1 MNKLVQTILI
11 EIQRRMDILWERLP
25 DADDVLA
32 GNATTEQMCDTA
44 AYKELEQLETFIN
57 NMMFLNRDTRYCM
70 SFYYG
75 TTKDAWENIKKQG
88 HLSSGTCLHRNKE
101 DVHRDY
107 ILEVRYNPY
116 LNVYEND
123 YTNECEIFAVIVPI
137 PLDNI
142 DCIMS
147 PELKVL
153 SDNLPDTVSFGGN
166 EYHLHLCEGSGMF
179 SGWFSARYADNNGNV
194 PQVHTDG
201 FIEFLCCMDKD
212 RKYIIEDMQRRI
224 RESGCQCLDSS
235 SSTTD

>member
-11 EIQRRMDILWERLP
+11 EIQKRMDILWERLP
-25 DADDVLA
+25 DADDILA

-44 AYKELEQLETFIN
+44 AYKELEQLESFIN
-57 NMMFLNRDTRYCM
+57 NLLSNRQSVYRK
-70 SFYYG
+70 FYYG
-75 TTKDAWENIKKQG
+75 TTKEGWEYIKKQKQ
-88 HLSSGTCLHRNKE
+88 LSSGIYLYKNKS
-101 DVHRDY
+101 DVHKDY

-116 LNVYEND
+116 MNNYKNDD
-123 YTNECEIFAVIVPI
+123 YTYIIESFILCHSI

-153 SDNLPDTVSFGGN
+153 SDNLPDTVSFRGN
-166 EYHLHLCEGSGMF
+166 EYHLQLCEGSGMF

-235 SSTTD
+235 SATTD

>member
-1 MNKLVQTILI
+1 MNNYKYIIGSFIL
-11 EIQRRMDILWERLP
+11 
-25 DADDVLA
+25 
-32 GNATTEQMCDTA
+32 CH
-44 AYKELEQLETFIN
+44 
-57 NMMFLNRDTRYCM
+57 
-70 SFYYG
+70 S
-75 TTKDAWENIKKQG
+75 
-88 HLSSGTCLHRNKE
+88 
-101 DVHRDY
+101 
-107 ILEVRYNPY
+107 
-116 LNVYEND
+116 
-123 YTNECEIFAVIVPI
+123 I

-166 EYHLHLCEGSGMF
+166 EYHLQLCEGSGMF
-179 SGWFSARYADNNGNV
+179 NGWFSARYADNNGNV

-235 SSTTD
+235 SATTD